1 LARLNFGL
9 TPSSA
14 KRGHRHGLSGRHS
27 GTLESYSSQ
36 KRKKGLVSAEQ
47 GKLIVSAAKSLNPA
61 CRTVERGGLQTSL
74 SNCNFLIRARKTET
88 LF

>member
-1 LARLNFGL
+1 
-9 TPSSA
+9 
-14 KRGHRHGLSGRHS
+14 
-27 GTLESYSSQ
+27 
-36 KRKKGLVSAEQ
+36 VSAEQ

-74 SNCNFLIRARKTET
+74 SNWNFVIRARKTET